1 MKQIGKI
8 IFISVIMAY
17 VFISESFTYKCSASD
32 SEKYMKYSDFVGTV
46 LKNIKGKT
54 DCENNYISFKLKKNG
69 SIILQ
74 NNTIGSERVK
84 KCMKKYDISRAD
96 AQYMIIAEELGI
108 IEKKDVRRADSLINC
123 AQACSILSN
132 ADELLYGCKFDETE
146 IEFVII
152 NRLTD
157 CSSIKDEDKRKSV
170 AKAYMNGFIRGKSSG
185 EYSHIRAIYPKKKL
199 KKTSLL
205 KMIQMLNDK
214 SLRYSLSDDYQ
225 ITRNKNLPR
234 NADLYPYI
242 IDSFPNAY
250 YETGFSCLG
259 VYSGEKFLELQEEPL
274 KNRVKKND
282 FGFVFPFEVSEFNSL
297 IFPDDFNYE
306 GREYNNENRNGDLV
320 KNIVESSVEFYEKA
334 FNVDYRTIAGD
345 TEWQKVMIKYL
356 GRENMEKYM
365 TDCINNKTVIEC
377 DCVAAD
383 MSAVYWFMGKYNCKV
398 YAHIRIVSD
407 RLLENGMFSGS
418 DEEEHGYLYPVIR
431 NYEAGTANT
440 RIVFGPT
447 YMDYRLG
454 EWTDFYVNTR
464 AASDT
469 YGNLGDS
476 LSERGIMIDYTG
488 IYPWLIRFPF
498 LKKSQ

>member
-1 MKQIGKI
+1 MKQFRRI
-8 IFISVIMAY
+8 IFISVLLAY
-17 VFISESFTYKCSASD
+17 ILISESFTNKTFASD
-32 SEKYMKYSDFVGTV
+32 SGKYMKYSDFVDTV

-54 DCENNYISFKLKKNG
+54 DCGNTDIAFKLKKNG

-74 NNTIGSERVK
+74 NNTISSERVK
-84 KCMKKYDISRAD
+84 KCMKKYGISRTD
-96 AQYMIIAEELGI
+96 AQYMIIAVELGI
-108 IEKKDVRRADSLINC
+108 IEKKDIRRADSLINC

-132 ADELLYGCKFDETE
+132 ADELLYGCRFDEAD
-146 IEFVII
+146 IEYVI
-152 NRLTD
+152 NFRLKD
-157 CSSIKDEDKRKSV
+157 CKSIKDDSKRKKV
-170 AKAYMNGFIRGKSSG
+170 AKAYMKGFIKGKSTG
-185 EYSHIRAIYPKKKL
+185 EYSHIRAISPKKKL

-214 SLRYSLSDDYQ
+214 SLRYTLSDDYQ
-225 ITRNKNLPR
+225 ITRNKKLPK
-234 NADLYPYI
+234 NAELYPYI
-242 IDSFPNAY
+242 IDSFPNDY

-259 VYSGEKFLELQEEPL
+259 VYSGEKFLKMQGEPL
-274 KNRVKKND
+274 KGRVKKND
-282 FGFVFPFEVSEFNSL
+282 FGFVFPFEISEFNSL
-297 IFPDDFNYE
+297 KFPDDFNYE
-306 GREYNNENRNGDLV
+306 GREYYDENRNGDIV

-345 TEWQKVMIKYL
+345 KEWQNVMIKYL
-356 GRENMEKYM
+356 GRENMEKYIK
-365 TDCINNKTVIEC
+365 DCIDNKTIIEC
-377 DCVAAD
+377 DLVAAD
-383 MSAVYWFMGKYNCKV
+383 MSSVYWFMGKYNCKI

-407 RLLENGMFSGS
+407 GPLENGMFSGS

-431 NYEAGTANT
+431 NYEAGNANT
-440 RIVFGPT
+440 RIVFGPN